1 VRTLQPTFERKLI
14 PYAISLPNRIGK
26 AAFDELH
33 ELAYIPKKWSIDE
46 CKEIIAIYKQKTKE
60 LNERN

>member
-1 VRTLQPTFERKLI
+1 LSANLI
-14 PYAISLPNRIGK
+14 PYAINLPNRIGK